1 MLEMGMAER
10 RGVIKVWNARFQRI
24 IDSVGSCQGRN
35 ETNWAGP
42 RQVNQP
48 NACALEQTLM
58 HGQMNVC
65 IYVHSSHR
73 HSHDAQKSSCCR
85 WTLNPL
91 PTSASASGRCAI
103 ITCRDGALTRATSK
117 NDDEF
122 AWRMPPTTNGHG
134 KNQWSCGLSLYLQIA
149 SAVAAAGCE
158 KDNRSVSVLGC
169 IRYAILRTKLT
180 VVEVVRGHCAV
191 IQKECGW
198 LCKRKH

>member
-1 MLEMGMAER
+1 MLTIDCSSIWEILDLVQENTLGTCWKWAWHER

-58 HGQMNVC
+58 HGQRNVC

-85 WTLNPL
+85 WTLIPL

-122 AWRMPPTTNGHG
+122 ARRMPPATNGHG
-134 KNQWSCGLSLYLQIA
+134 KNQWSCGLSPVPA
-149 SAVAAAGCE
+149 
-158 KDNRSVSVLGC
+158 NC
-169 IRYAILRTKLT
+169 ICCYCSWVWK
-180 VVEVVRGHCAV
+180 G
-191 IQKECGW
+191 
-198 LCKRKH
+198 